1 MTTLILEVKCVI
13 TREGG
18 SSALGGLS
26 MCIAV
31 PISCDRARTS
41 TKEVRAK
48 MGGVLQ
54 SGGAYTLVT
63 TLVKSTA
70 ASWPN
75 SGHSADVGSDE

>member
-1 MTTLILEVKCVI
+1 MSVLLGRGEV
-13 TREGG
+13 RNWR
-18 SSALGGLS
+18 ALHVL
-26 MCIAV
+26 AV
-31 PISCDRARTS
+31 PISCDRVRTS
-41 TKEVRAK
+41 TKKVRAK

-75 SGHSADVGSDE
+75 SGHSADM